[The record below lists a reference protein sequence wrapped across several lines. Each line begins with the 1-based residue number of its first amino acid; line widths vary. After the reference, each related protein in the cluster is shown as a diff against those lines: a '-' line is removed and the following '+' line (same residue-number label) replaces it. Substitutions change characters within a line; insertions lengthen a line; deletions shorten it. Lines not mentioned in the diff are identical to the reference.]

1 MPRKPNISGRTRSP
15 VLVLNNGYEIPVLGL
30 GTYSLLNDECV
41 DSVYTAI
48 KSGYRLIDTAYMYH
62 NEKEVGE
69 GVRKAINE
77 RLVTRDEMFITTKL
91 YPNQYANPEVAIA
104 DALEALDLDYID
116 LMLLHA
122 DRTA

>member
-1 MPRKPNISGRTRSP
+1 M
-15 VLVLNNGYEIPVLGL
+15 LVLNNGYEIPVLGL

-77 RLVTRDEMFITTKL
+77 RLVTRDKMFITTKL

>member
-1 MPRKPNISGRTRSP
+1 M
-15 VLVLNNGYEIPVLGL
+15 
-30 GTYSLLNDECV
+30 
-41 DSVYTAI
+41 
-48 KSGYRLIDTAYMYH
+48 IDTAYMYH